1 MPTVTEPRF
10 LEARRKAALALTA
23 TLQLPAKT
31 DEDWRR
37 TSVEGLEVPQ
47 YKSAPARVTLKG
59 NVPEGVIFADLL
71 TAAAQ
76 HADLVEKHLGTQFAM
91 EQNLLTASQAAH
103 LNGGVL
109 LYVPRGVVV
118 EEPLQVVYEAK
129 DGEAQYVHTL
139 IIAEDNAEVTLL
151 ERYAGTGDYLH
162 VGVVEAFPK
171 QGARVRYGYLQNH
184 SEDAWAFTFRRGVTG
199 RDSTLDWAGGEFGGS
214 LVRSEVVTNVAGQ
227 GSESKLKVV
236 FGTTGR
242 QHQDIVAWQRHTGSN
257 SHSDILGRGVLS
269 GKSHTVFRGNG
280 QIDKA
285 AKNCSTYQRQ
295 QALVLSEKGAR
306 ADSIPALIINEHEVA
321 GAGHAA
327 TVGQLDEEQLFYL
340 MARGLSRAEAIK
352 MLVLAFLGPVLDE
365 IPVEEL
371 REEMTRLMGEKVN

>member
-10 LEARRKAALALTA
+10 LEVRRKAALALTQ
-23 TLQLPAKT
+23 TLELPAKT

-37 TSVEGLEVPQ
+37 TSLEGLEVPQ
-47 YKSAPARVTLKG
+47 FKSVPARVTLKG
-59 NVPEGVIFADLL
+59 SVPEGVVFADLL

-76 HADLVEKHLGTQFAM
+76 HADLVEKHLGALFPM
-91 EQNLLTASQAAH
+91 DQNLLTASQAAL

-118 EEPLQVVYEAK
+118 EEPLQVVYEAN

-151 ERYAGTGDYLH
+151 ERYEGTGEYLH

-184 SEDAWAFTFRRGVTG
+184 SDDAWAFTFRRGLPG
-199 RDSTLDWAGGEFGGS
+199 RDATLDWVGGEFGGG
-214 LVRSEVVTNVAGQ
+214 LVRSEMVNNVAGE
-227 GSESKLKVV
+227 GSESKMKVV
-236 FGTTGR
+236 FGATGR

-269 GKSHTVFRGNG
+269 GKAHTVFRGNG

-295 QALVLSEKGAR
+295 QALVLSDRGAR

-340 MARGLSRAEAIK
+340 MARGLSRQQAIK

-371 REEMTRLMGEKVN
+371 REEMTRLMGEKVS

>member
-10 LEARRKAALALTA
+10 LEERRKAALALTG

-37 TSVEGLEVPQ
+37 TSVEGLEVTE
-47 YKSAPARVTLKG
+47 YRSVPARVTLKG
-59 NVPEGVIFADLL
+59 DVPEGVVFANLL
-71 TAAAQ
+71 TAADQ
-76 HADLVEKHLGTQFAM
+76 HADLIERHLGSRYAM
-91 EQNLLTASQAAH
+91 DQNLLAASQAAY

-118 EEPLQVVYEAK
+118 AEPLQVVYEAQN
-129 DGEAQYVHTL
+129 GEAQYVHTL
-139 IIAEDNAEVTLL
+139 IIAEDNAAVTLL
-151 ERYAGTGDYLH
+151 ERYEGSGDYLH
-162 VGVVEAFPK
+162 VSVVEAFPK
-171 QGARVRYGYLQNH
+171 QGARIRYGYLQNH
-184 SEDAWAFTFRRGVTG
+184 SEDAWAFAFRRGLTG
-199 RDSTLDWAGGEFGGS
+199 RDSTLDWIGGEFGGG
-214 LVRSEVVTNVAGQ
+214 LVRSEFVNNVSGE
-227 GSESKLKVV
+227 GSGSKVKVV
-236 FGTTGR
+236 FGATGR

-257 SHSDILGRGVLS
+257 SQSDILGRGVLS
-269 GKSHTVFRGNG
+269 GKAHTVFRGNG
-280 QIDKA
+280 QIDHA

-295 QALVLSEKGAR
+295 QALVLSDKGAR

-321 GAGHAA
+321 GAGHAS

-340 MARGLSRAEAIK
+340 MARGLSRKEAIK

-371 REEMTRLMGEKVN
+371 REEMTRLMGEKVS